1 VTVRTS
7 ASIAP
12 ATATLDTRRD
22 GDTLVVQLSGQWH
35 LRTGLPSTA
44 PVEQELAACGSSKR
58 QAARLS

>member
-35 LRTGLPSTA
+35 LRTGLAGAGESGLARRGHST
-44 PVEQELAACGSSKR
+44 PHTEDDS
-58 QAARLS
+58 